1 MIFLR
6 KDAHYLSLSLFLVF
20 LVFFIV
26 AAVSLSSADAARQRS
41 KQKRGN
47 SGGGVSGVGPY
58 FRSVAREHQV
68 EVHDRIT
75 FECDVGNLGTLMLL
89 TEYQKYRL

>member
-1 MIFLR
+1 MSP
-6 KDAHYLSLSLFLVF
+6 HQ
-20 LVFFIV
+20 
-26 AAVSLSSADAARQRS
+26 QRS

-47 SGGGVSGVGPY
+47 GGDRDRGGGGPY

-75 FECDVGNLGTLMLL
+75 FECDVGNLGKLPNS
-89 TEYQKYRL
+89 KIR